1 MKHKHH
7 IIPKHAGGTDD
18 PSNLIELTVEEH
30 AEAHKLLWEEQGR
43 YQDYYAWQGLAGL
56 IGKEDILK
64 GIMNQESIK
73 NHLSKKGKEF
83 WNNLT
88 EEEKTIKKNQFL
100 KVRKLTNGSKGK
112 TLKLSEETKN
122 KHKKPK
128 SKEHRLNIKKSMIG
142 TRTGQKNPSF
152 GSIWINNNTDS
163 KKIKNGDT
171 IPTGWF
177 LGRAFKPRM
186 KRKIGT

>member
-7 IIPKHAGGTDD
+7 IIPKHAGGTDE

-30 AEAHKLLWEEQGR
+30 AEAHKLLWEQHKR

-64 GIMNQESIK
+64 GIMNQESMK
-73 NHLSKKGKEF
+73 HHLSKKSKEF

-88 EEEKTIKKNQFL
+88 EEEKTIKRNKFL
-100 KVRKLTNGSKGK
+100 EVRKLTNGSKGK
-112 TLKLSEETKN
+112 NWKLSEETKN
-122 KHKKPK
+122 KQKKPK
-128 SKEHRLNIKKSMIG
+128 SKEHSLNIKKAMIG

-152 GSIWINNNTDS
+152 GSIWINNTTDS
-163 KKIKNGDT
+163 RKIKNSDT
-171 IPTGWF
+171 IPAGWF

-186 KRKIGT
+186 KRKIST